1 MKQTLLLGVSIA
13 AVAAAVITGA
23 APVARAAD
31 DLLGMYQGY
40 SGDTQVG
47 IDQPHRSLS
56 ELADWISDTTANA
69 LLYVPGKTSQKLAA
83 VRPLFSEQGYKA
95 YTDFLAAQGYGPS
108 VQAQTLSMS
117 TIVNNAPLLIGQGA
131 SAGRYAWAFEVPV
144 VMTVSTDPRVAPN
157 SRKVVLRIQFGRS
170 PQGAPP
176 HGLLIEN
183 WQIFDETAPQGAATQ
198 DGGQPAGTP

>member
-1 MKQTLLLGVSIA
+1 VKHTLLLSA
-13 AVAAAVITGA
+13 AIVAAIVTA
-23 APVARAAD
+23 APTPMAHAAD

-40 SGDTQVG
+40 SADSQVG
-47 IDQPHRSLS
+47 VDQPHRSLS

-83 VRPLFSEQGYKA
+83 IRPLFSEQGYKA
-95 YTDFLAAQGYGPS
+95 YTDFLAAQGYGQS
-108 VQAQTLSMS
+108 AQAQTLSMS

-144 VMTVSTDPRVAPN
+144 VMTTSTDPRVAPN

-183 WQIFDETAPQGAATQ
+183 WQVFDETAPQGNAAQ
-198 DGGQPAGTP
+198 GGGQPAGTP